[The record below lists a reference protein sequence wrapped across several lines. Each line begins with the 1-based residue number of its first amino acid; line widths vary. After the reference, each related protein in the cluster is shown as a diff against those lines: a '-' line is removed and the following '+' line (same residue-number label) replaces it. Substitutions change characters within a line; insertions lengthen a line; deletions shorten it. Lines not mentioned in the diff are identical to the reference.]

1 MKYTVLQIPF
11 PETEEDKKI
20 FSKYAYR
27 SLDRIDYV
35 HPEYYEKTYEGNIE
49 TDKTDEIKI
58 LEEIFTL
65 LNINHPEDYKGHSLS
80 VSDIV
85 VLNDKKYYCNS
96 YGWDEIEFETKNI

>member
-11 PETEEDKKI
+11 PETEEEKKI

-35 HPEYYEKTYEGNIE
+35 HPEYYEKTYEGNID
-49 TDKTDEIKI
+49 TDKTDEFEI

>member
-11 PETEEDKKI
+11 PRTKAEETI
-20 FSKYAYR
+20 FCKYAYKH
-27 SLDRIDYV
+27 LDWIDKV
-35 HPEYYEKTYEGNIE
+35 HPEYYEKIYEGEIK
-49 TDKTDEIKI
+49 TDKISEFEI

-85 VLNDKKYYCNS
+85 VINDHYYYCDA
-96 YGWDEIEFETKNI
+96 YGWKEVDFNN

>member
-11 PETEEDKKI
+11 PETEEEKKI

-49 TDKTDEIKI
+49 TNKTDEIKI